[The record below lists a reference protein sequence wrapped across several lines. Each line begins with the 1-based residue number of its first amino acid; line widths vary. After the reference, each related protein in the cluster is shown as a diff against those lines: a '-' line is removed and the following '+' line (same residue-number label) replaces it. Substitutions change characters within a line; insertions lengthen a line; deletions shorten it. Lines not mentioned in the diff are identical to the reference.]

1 LNKITLNKY
10 SKKYSKKLGLL
21 LLFLTSFLLPIIIL
35 SGCSSFKVKD
45 KADYLLKT
53 EPEKAVIDFLS
64 SLNDKTPEFIY
75 DNLLTEEDKN
85 SISKE
90 KFSEELNIILSDVES
105 LKIEKTTYLG
115 YEKNLAKVV
124 AEFSIKYTNGEEK
137 SYKKY
142 IYLIEENKRWKIVF
156 EKTFI

>member
-1 LNKITLNKY
+1 MNKITLDKY

-64 SLNDKTPEFIY
+64 SLNDKHQ
-75 DNLLTEEDKN
+75 NLYM
-85 SISKE
+85 
-90 KFSEELNIILSDVES
+90 IICLQK
-105 LKIEKTTYLG
+105 KIKIVLVK
-115 YEKNLAKVV
+115 KNLAK
-124 AEFSIKYTNGEEK
+124 S
-137 SYKKY
+137 
-142 IYLIEENKRWKIVF
+142 
-156 EKTFI
+156 